1 MKKIRKIVYYRS
13 YFKDFYDA
21 QTKKV
26 QEKIDLGLY
35 YLQYTQQIPGR
46 FVGSAD
52 EKNLFY
58 LRIKQGSD
66 IFRIFFCYDEG
77 NLVILMNGFT
87 KKTQKTPKSEINK
100 AINIKKDYFD
110 GKTT

>member
-1 MKKIRKIVYYRS
+1 MEKIRRIVYFKA

-21 QTKKV
+21 QTRKV
-26 QEKIDLGLY
+26 KEKIDLGLY

-77 NLVILMNGFT
+77 NLVILMNGFS

-100 AINIKKDYFD
+100 AIKIKKEYFD
-110 GKTT
+110 GKAT